1 MAGWFTTFNKS
12 DTACV
17 FLRFRWWDE
26 RQRKKCS
33 VYLGS
38 LGVECDH
45 PTRLLDT
52 IVNKALRMDC
62 TLETLEQQDKHL
74 EMLLRL
80 RDMDKSWEAWEQ
92 RWNAG

>member
-1 MAGWFTTFNKS
+1 MTIGWFNTFQKQANGR
-12 DTACV
+12 V
-17 FLRFRWWDE
+17 FLRFMWPCAR
-26 RQRKKCS
+26 RKEL

-38 LGVECDH
+38 LGSEPEC
-45 PTRLLDT
+45 PTAMLEAIVSKVMRLDYT
-52 IVNKALRMDC
+52 EESAA
-62 TLETLEQQDKHL
+62 QQDKHL